1 MYYVIKKQHT
11 VPPATFISF
20 HVLKY
25 IASKNNESVIF
36 EFQKNGKALRKWVK
50 KEDIILLTNDKEY
63 FLKTLK
69 HFEKIEENLQQAV
82 DEAQK
87 QLDNSIKVF
96 SETMQSE
103 IDKYCEIKAS
113 SDIPCILKN
122 L

>member
-50 KEDIILLTNDKEY
+50 KEELN
-63 FLKTLK
+63 
-69 HFEKIEENLQQAV
+69 
-82 DEAQK
+82 
-87 QLDNSIKVF
+87 NSIKVF

-103 IDKYCEIKAS
+103 IDKYNGIKDS
-113 SDIPCILKN
+113 SDILCILRD